1 MALTF
6 NGTTGISGV
15 DGSASASSYRGTD
28 SNTGLSFAA
37 DTVNINTA
45 GLTRTQIDS
54 SGNFNALNRVR
65 AGSSGLGTTPASSSW
80 ATNTAVSI
88 IGNFGGGLSI
98 NDNGSAGYIHY
109 VATAGTEY
117 SIAQASVGA
126 TPSTAI
132 KIKKGSSNFRF
143 NIQAGSDGFNA
154 TDYGFQFRANEE
166 SYGFINNAISVITL
180 GRQNDGDCMR
190 FFKQSSHRGF
200 IRVETTGG
208 CIFGNL
214 SDYRLKENIVDL
226 TNAIT
231 RLKDLKPRRFNW
243 IDDETNTTIDG
254 FIAHEVTAVPEA
266 TTGEKDAVDSDNK
279 PVYQGMDNAKLV
291 PLLTAA
297 LKEAVGK
304 IEVLETK
311 VAALEAA

>member
-1 MALTF
+1 
-6 NGTTGISGV
+6 
-15 DGSASASSYRGTD
+15 
-28 SNTGLSFAA
+28 
-37 DTVNINTA
+37 
-45 GLTRTQIDS
+45 
-54 SGNFNALNRVR
+54 
-65 AGSSGLGTTPASSSW
+65 
-80 ATNTAVSI
+80 
-88 IGNFGGGLSI
+88 
-98 NDNGSAGYIHY
+98 
-109 VATAGTEY
+109 
-117 SIAQASVGA
+117 
-126 TPSTAI
+126 
-132 KIKKGSSNFRF
+132 
-143 NIQAGSDGFNA
+143 
-154 TDYGFQFRANEE
+154 
-166 SYGFINNAISVITL
+166 
-180 GRQNDGDCMR
+180 MR
-190 FFKQSSHRGF
+190 FFRQSSHKGF
-200 IRVETTGG
+200 IRVEATAG

-231 RLKDLKPRRFNW
+231 RLKNLKPRRFNW